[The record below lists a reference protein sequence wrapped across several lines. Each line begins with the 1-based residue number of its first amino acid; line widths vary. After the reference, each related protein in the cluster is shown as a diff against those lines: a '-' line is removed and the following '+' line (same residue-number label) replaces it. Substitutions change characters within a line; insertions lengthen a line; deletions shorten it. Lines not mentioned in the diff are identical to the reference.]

1 MYGATP
7 RNILIDWWSFG
18 LFNCAFSYASSK
30 DKKFCRSS
38 CIVCRQRVSPRC
50 VKTCDT
56 SDYWTDWKSSCT
68 GYIQRA
74 FLQCVWACACWEQ
87 HLACRNSYT
96 AHIWKALL
104 LNEWTCVSWDSQLVR
119 RSSYTVCNW
128 KISLLNG
135 LTCVSWGYQL
145 LCRSNCIACTQKVS
159 RRFAK
164 TCYTSLYFVTRR
176 PILLHG
182 VSNLWSLSFSL
193 FQSFSLRPSENTFI
207 SAPQGPGDKA
217 TPKRHHPKTFWSSRD
232 SLINHLTPLCACTH
246 TYPCVLG
253 PLHSPLTLEFN
264 FFNWYNHP
272 VS

>member
-1 MYGATP
+1 MQKISSFWRYTTIPKPKHQYYFTP
-7 RNILIDWWSFG
+7 FFLRAVFCVTICHTFCCTSCRIKFVLMCTWWLRSQFIRKYSFSSFVF
-18 LFNCAFSYASSK
+18 FNCAFSYASSK

-87 HLACRNSYT
+87 HLACKNSYT
-96 AHIWKALL
+96 AHIWKAFL

-128 KISLLNG
+128 KVSLLNG

-145 LCRSNCIACTQKVS
+145 LCRSSCIACTQKVS
-159 RRFAK
+159 RRCAK
-164 TCYTSLYFVTRR
+164 TWYTSYHWNIWKINRTGYIKGAF
-176 PILLHG
+176 LHFFEL
-182 VSNLWSLSFSL
+182 VL
-193 FQSFSLRPSENTFI
+193 F
-207 SAPQGPGDKA
+207 
-217 TPKRHHPKTFWSSRD
+217 
-232 SLINHLTPLCACTH
+232 
-246 TYPCVLG
+246 
-253 PLHSPLTLEFN
+253 
-264 FFNWYNHP
+264 
-272 VS
+272 